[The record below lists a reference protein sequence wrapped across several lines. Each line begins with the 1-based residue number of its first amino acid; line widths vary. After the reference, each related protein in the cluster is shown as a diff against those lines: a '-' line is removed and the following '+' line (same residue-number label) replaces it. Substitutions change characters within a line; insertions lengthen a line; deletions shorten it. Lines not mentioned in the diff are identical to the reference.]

1 MSPSS
6 SLRGQNASRNFGGGC
21 GGGFV
26 GNDNFG
32 GGGNFSGFGGFG
44 GRHGGGGY
52 SGRGMAIMG
61 LVMMEACLEVAEA
74 TMILAIATSS
84 LQTLDE

>member
-1 MSPSS
+1 MSASS
-6 SLRGQNASRNFGGGC
+6 SLRGQNASRNLGGGH

-44 GRHGGGGY
+44 GRHDGGGY
-52 SGRGMAIMG
+52 GGRGMAIMG
-61 LVMMEACLEVAEA
+61 LVMMEGSLEVAEA
-74 TMILAIATSS
+74 IMILAIATSS